1 VTLDEAAVDRAA
13 QLLYAARRART
24 VIPGLPADVAPR
36 DLDDAYAISDR
47 LAERIGDDVAGWYC
61 ACTNPE
67 IQALL
72 GLREPYRARI
82 FAHALHASPATL
94 RAADFP
100 PIVLECEVAF
110 RLGRDLPPRPT
121 PYTRDEVADAVASV
135 HGSIEVVAGH
145 LADWPRQDVF
155 AVIADNGTDGALVVG
170 QGTADW
176 RDVDLPGLAVSLAVD
191 GVTVESGSGANV
203 LGDPLTA
210 FAWLANERAAARDGL
225 RAGHTCN
232 TGTATPMHAVAA
244 PCTAVAD
251 FGPLGTVRLTLR

>member
-13 QLLYAARRART
+13 CILVAARRARS
-24 VIPGLPADVAPR
+24 VIPGLPADAAPH
-36 DLDDAYAISDR
+36 DLDDAYAIADR
-47 LAERIGDDVAGWYC
+47 LAELHGDDVAGWYC
-61 ACTNPE
+61 ACTNRE

-72 GLREPYRARI
+72 GLHEPYRARI
-82 FAHALHASPATL
+82 FARALRTSPATL

-110 RLGRDLPPRPT
+110 RLGRDLEARAA
-121 PYTRDEVADAVASV
+121 PYGRDEVADAVESV

-170 QGTADW
+170 DGVRDW
-176 RDVDLPGLAVSLAVD
+176 RSLGLDGLAVRLEVD
-191 GVTVESGSGANV
+191 GVTVQTGSGANV

-210 FAWLANERAAARDGL
+210 FAWLANERAAAGDGL
-225 RAGHTCN
+225 RAGFTCN
-232 TGTATPMHAVAA
+232 TGTTTPMQPVAA
-244 PCTAVAD
+244 PAVAVAD
-251 FGPLGTVRLTLR
+251 FGPLGTVRLELV